1 MTCAATRF
9 KPGCVPDMVGVEL
22 LTIGLLLRLDQQT
35 VAGAHGQTAA
45 PPVAAG
51 AAPDFAEWLI
61 GGNGE
66 GRQPEQTVCRVAAAQ
81 ASKAAA
87 PEATEAAT
95 AATSRLADTPTRLR
109 LRGFDSR

>member
-9 KPGCVPDMVGVEL
+9 KPGCVPDMMGVEL
-22 LTIGLLLRLDQQT
+22 LAIGLLLRLDQQT

-51 AAPDFAEWLI
+51 AAPDFAEWFI

-81 ASKAAA
+81 
-87 PEATEAAT
+87 ATEAAT